1 MKAPRHKRPHAGVF
15 ELAWLRRWRNADG
28 KSRDRKP
35 PSISPR
41 AGRPLQRHNDR
52 AWIGQ
57 GSGVPRGCR
66 RPAGAT
72 RVRERPED
80 PSGSLR
86 AGTRAA
92 DSRTPSGRKPAGPVS
107 GRVAV
112 GRLTSPARMLAS
124 ASLSIHLRARQVAV
138 SEPTRSPPGLAHR
151 SRPAH
156 ANTQRASLACAPR
169 RATDVRQASTTAED
183 RGATEPIRTQSGP
196 NPGVPPMNCPR
207 HAPSVAWTDP
217 PSTQCSLCA
226 QSDVGPAMGIWLAA

>member
-1 MKAPRHKRPHAGVF
+1 MRRSAARQAERPEEGAPGVRGIGVKAPRHKRPHAGVF

-72 RVRERPED
+72 RIRERPED

-92 DSRTPSGRKPAGPVS
+92 DSRTPGSLSVASRRPPGCLHRPLCPSICVPAKWPYPSRRGVPQVS
-107 GRVAV
+107 PID
-112 GRLTSPARMLAS
+112 PAR
-124 ASLSIHLRARQVAV
+124 
-138 SEPTRSPPGLAHR
+138 PTRTR
-151 SRPAH
+151 SA
-156 ANTQRASLACAPR
+156 RAWRALRGGR
-169 RATDVRQASTTAED
+169 RMCVRQALQRRTAGQPS
-183 RGATEPIRTQSGP
+183 RFGP
-196 NPGVPPMNCPR
+196 NPGPIQAFR
-207 HAPSVAWTDP
+207 R
-217 PSTQCSLCA
+217 
-226 QSDVGPAMGIWLAA
+226 